1 MSSNYVKIPNSDLK
15 LVDGSV
21 VMLARFPGTKW
32 VVHEGWYTYNSSQY
46 SGWYFCS
53 IPAKTVIPVNEQ
65 DMVGLVLV
73 SGKYEE
79 TEPEIPGCP
88 PVICPPV
95 APDLPCIPGCKP
107 PLPPDPGTF
116 PPGPGPH
123 PPVPGPIP
131 FWPPAPI
138 WPPKPPG
145 PEPELPAFFSVKK
158 EALLNAAFISLP
170 SLKHRDN
177 LGTDDIPDGKIV
189 RVNNVNGKP
198 AYYIWSKY
206 ELEWKQVSIESMIEE
221 QLTSYYTKEE
231 VDAFIDSVDKNDEVA
246 LLLQAVEDLRAADG
260 ANLET
265 INEYISVIT
274 ERLADVEDVVFD
286 VKKLAE
292 LSGSNTVLV
301 ADEGSIADSGVAIGD
316 GEIGEPS
323 EYADDKTLATEKAVA
338 KKVEDAAL
346 KWASF

>member
-1 MSSNYVKIPNSDLK
+1 MSNNYVKVPNSDLK

-65 DMVGLVLV
+65 DMVGIVLV

-88 PVICPPV
+88 PVICPPI
-95 APDLPCIPGCKP
+95 APDLPGIPGCKP
-107 PLPPDPGTF
+107 PLPPCPGTF

-123 PPVPGPIP
+123 PPVPGPMP
-131 FWPPAPI
+131 FWPPGP

-158 EALLNAAFISLP
+158 EALLNAAFVSLP
-170 SLKHRDN
+170 TLKHRDDLN
-177 LGTDDIPDGKIV
+177 TDDIPDGKIV
-189 RVNNVNGKP
+189 RVNSVNGKP
-198 AYYIWSKY
+198 AYYIWSKFDV
-206 ELEWKQVSIESMIEE
+206 EWKQVSVESIVEDM
-221 QLTSYYTKEE
+221 LTNYYTKDD
-231 VDAFIDSVDKNDEVA
+231 VNQLIRSVDKTADVA
-246 LLLQAVEDLRAADG
+246 LLLQAVEDLRQADETNMAAV
-260 ANLET
+260 
-265 INEYISVIT
+265 NESIT
-274 ERLADVEDVVFD
+274 AIDERLADVEDAVFD

-301 ADEGSIADSGVAIGD
+301 ANKGSISDSGVAIGD
-316 GEIGEPS
+316 GEIGEPA
-323 EYADDKTLATEKAVA
+323 EYADVKTLATEKAVA
-338 KKVEDAAL
+338 KKVEDSML
-346 KWASF
+346 KWTSF